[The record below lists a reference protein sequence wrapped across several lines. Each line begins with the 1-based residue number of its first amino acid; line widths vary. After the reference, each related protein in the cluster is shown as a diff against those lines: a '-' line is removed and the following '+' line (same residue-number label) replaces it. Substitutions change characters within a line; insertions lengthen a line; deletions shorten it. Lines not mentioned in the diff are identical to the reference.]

1 MGTSLNDYEINIA
14 LIIIGAGL
22 ELTLTVSR
30 KGAMMDDYDQ
40 VANPNLIPCFEF
52 LTNQPTNQPTTTPI
66 SGHISLPTLDPNV
79 FTHTRQ
85 LV

>member
-1 MGTSLNDYEINIA
+1 MGTSLNDYEIDIA
-14 LIIIGAGL
+14 SIIIGAGL

-30 KGAMMDDYDQ
+30 KGAMMDNYDQ

-52 LTNQPTNQPTTTPI
+52 
-66 SGHISLPTLDPNV
+66 SLPTL
-79 FTHTRQ
+79 TLTSLHTRQ